1 MARKVGEQRMSYFPV
16 MIDLEKKHVLII
28 GGQKTA
34 LRKANQ
40 MKQFGAD
47 IHIISE
53 SICEELRFDS
63 HQIRSVQPSD
73 ITPQYDLIIAATN
86 QKKVN
91 AKIAQLCQKQ
101 RILVNVVD
109 DPALCTFIFPAIVK
123 QDDVIIG
130 ISSSGNSPL
139 LTQWIKKQI
148 QTVLP
153 HSLGKINAAM
163 GTYRRQIIQSVK
175 DPARRKQL
183 LQDKLNEW
191 IREAKDD

>member
-1 MARKVGEQRMSYFPV
+1 M
-16 MIDLEKKHVLII
+16 
-28 GGQKTA
+28 
-34 LRKANQ
+34 
-40 MKQFGAD
+40 
-47 IHIISE
+47 
-53 SICEELRFDS
+53 
-63 HQIRSVQPSD
+63 
-73 ITPQYDLIIAATN
+73 
-86 QKKVN
+86 
-91 AKIAQLCQKQ
+91 
-101 RILVNVVD
+101 VD

-163 GTYRRQIIQSVK
+163 GTYRRQIFQSVK